1 MWCRQGT
8 GLGSTGEGIT
18 EPIKAQVKNDMLGV
32 GTSDPSTV
40 AENDDIYEAYKKRM
54 MTYALRPVLLLA
66 RALGGEVARVTE
78 VSDDC
83 LSLSLSPHSAYR
95 YRPNPL
101 NNPRRQ
107 YY

>member
-1 MWCRQGT
+1 
-8 GLGSTGEGIT
+8 
-18 EPIKAQVKNDMLGV
+18 MLGV

-54 MTYALRPVLLLA
+54 MTYAHTHTRSLFLLA
-66 RALGGEVARVTE
+66 RQPRVE
-78 VSDDC
+78 SDD
-83 LSLSLSPHSAYR
+83 LSAHSAYR

>member
-1 MWCRQGT
+1 MCPVSCRQGT

-54 MTYALRPVLLLA
+54 MTYAFHLA
-66 RALGGEVARVTE
+66 RQGW
-78 VSDDC
+78 
-83 LSLSLSPHSAYR
+83 
-95 YRPNPL
+95 
-101 NNPRRQ
+101 
-107 YY
+107 